1 LSENAG
7 EESAL
12 GIEPKIQGWG
22 IRRAAALMHEARGK
36 RAAKEAAARALAHR
50 LRGDDAG
57 FDVWSW
63 ISAAIRALEKRRPGN
78 DGG

>member
-1 LSENAG
+1 
-7 EESAL
+7 
-12 GIEPKIQGWG
+12 
-22 IRRAAALMHEARGK
+22 MHEARGK

-63 ISAAIRALEKRRPGN
+63 ISAAIRTLENRQGAK
-78 DGG
+78 DGD